1 MDIGDHSILTNGK
14 ILQRV
19 QDTLQIGGKPFPT
32 VSPRCAEGRAT
43 AQEALW
49 KRLNSISPGYS
60 SGPDELESLAAF
72 VRGEVQ
78 DDACGPLVQQV
89 VGELFSATFKASA
102 ESWNAAF
109 VLNQAPRTL
118 NLPLLVSLEDHRRVD
133 HAKTN
138 PVRTWSAEIWPQCM
152 RSAWLSTIS

>member
-1 MDIGDHSILTNGK
+1 MDIFFNAFK
-14 ILQRV
+14 ILFNLREN
-19 QDTLQIGGKPFPT
+19 PFQPFRRA
-32 VSPRCAEGRAT
+32 SAEGRAA

-49 KRLNSISPGYS
+49 KRLNSITPGYS
-60 SGPDELESLAAF
+60 SGPDQLENLAAF

-109 VLNQAPRTL
+109 VLNEALHTL
-118 NLPLLVSLEDHRRVD
+118 NPGTACFVGDHQESR
-133 HAKTN
+133 
-138 PVRTWSAEIWPQCM
+138 
-152 RSAWLSTIS
+152 